1 MQPAAQSAGMWR
13 TRLFGVGVKRL
24 TQLHESML
32 LERHPHALAR
42 RGPAA
47 HVASVFLED
56 VMLVALR
63 RLGRIFYTGVIVLL
77 PAVLT
82 IAVVVWVAD
91 FLVRYLGPD
100 TRFGAAVQRL
110 GLSVDA
116 VSSAPY
122 LIGSLVVLAI
132 ILLVGLAAEAG
143 AKGLFTRLFNAV
155 LNRIPLV
162 NSVYGT
168 SQQLMTLLDGAGG
181 KDKLKGMQ
189 AVRCRFGKEAGCSIL
204 ALRVSPERFTFDG
217 VDHQVVIIP
226 TAPVPI
232 GGALLFV
239 PADEVQPTDLSVEKL
254 MSIYVSMGVT
264 APQFL
269 PVRK

>member
-1 MQPAAQSAGMWR
+1 MFA
-13 TRLFGVGVKRL
+13 
-24 TQLHESML
+24 
-32 LERHPHALAR
+32 
-42 RGPAA
+42 
-47 HVASVFLED
+47 
-56 VMLVALR
+56 ALR
-63 RLGRIFYTGVIVLL
+63 RVGRIFYTGVLVLL
-77 PAVLT
+77 PAILT

-91 FLVRYLGPD
+91 FLVRYLGPN

-110 GLSVDA
+110 GLSFNAD
-116 VSSAPY
+116 SSAPY
-122 LIGSLVVLAI
+122 LVGTLAVLAI
-132 ILLVGLAAEAG
+132 ILLVGLAAETG
-143 AKGLFTRLFNAV
+143 AKGLFTRLFDAV

-168 SQQLMTLLDGAGG
+168 SRQLMTLLEGQGG
-181 KDKLKGMQ
+181 NDKLKGMQ
-189 AVRCRFGKEAGCSIL
+189 VVRCRFGKESGCSIL
-204 ALRVSPERFTFDG
+204 ALLVSPERFTFDD

-239 PADEVQPTDLSVEKL
+239 PADELQPTDLSVEKL

-269 PVRK
+269 AVNRAQRETK

>member
-1 MQPAAQSAGMWR
+1 
-13 TRLFGVGVKRL
+13 
-24 TQLHESML
+24 
-32 LERHPHALAR
+32 
-42 RGPAA
+42 
-47 HVASVFLED
+47 
-56 VMLVALR
+56 MLVALR
-63 RLGRIFYTGVIVLL
+63 RIGRIFYTGVIVLL
-77 PAVLT
+77 PAFLT

-110 GLSVDA
+110 GLRFDA
-116 VSSAPY
+116 NSSAPY
-122 LIGSLVVLAI
+122 LIGSLAVLGI
-132 ILLVGLAAEAG
+132 ILLVGLAAETG
-143 AKGLFTRLFNAV
+143 AKGLFTRLFDAV

-168 SQQLMTLLDGAGG
+168 SRQLMTLLESSGSN
-181 KDKLKGMQ
+181 DKLKGMQ
-189 AVRCRFGKEAGCSIL
+189 VVRCQFGKQAGCSIL
-204 ALRVSPERFTFDG
+204 ALLVTPERFAFDG

-239 PADEVQPTDLSVEKL
+239 PADELKPTELSVEKL

-269 PVRK
+269 SVAGGSGKTS

>member
-1 MQPAAQSAGMWR
+1 MFA
-13 TRLFGVGVKRL
+13 
-24 TQLHESML
+24 
-32 LERHPHALAR
+32 
-42 RGPAA
+42 
-47 HVASVFLED
+47 
-56 VMLVALR
+56 ALR
-63 RLGRIFYTGVIVLL
+63 RVGRIFYTGVLVLL
-77 PAVLT
+77 PAILT

-91 FLVRYLGPD
+91 FLVRYLGPN

-110 GLSVDA
+110 GLSFNAD
-116 VSSAPY
+116 SSAPY
-122 LIGSLVVLAI
+122 LVGTLAVLAI
-132 ILLVGLAAEAG
+132 ILLVGLAAETG
-143 AKGLFTRLFNAV
+143 AKGLFTRLFDAV

-168 SQQLMTLLDGAGG
+168 SRQLMTLLEGQGG
-181 KDKLKGMQ
+181 NDKLKGMQ
-189 AVRCRFGKEAGCSIL
+189 VVRCRFGKESGCSIL
-204 ALRVSPERFTFDG
+204 ALLVSPERFPFDD

-239 PADEVQPTDLSVEKL
+239 PADELQPTDLSVEKL

-269 PVRK
+269 AVNRAQRETK

>member
-1 MQPAAQSAGMWR
+1 MFA
-13 TRLFGVGVKRL
+13 
-24 TQLHESML
+24 
-32 LERHPHALAR
+32 
-42 RGPAA
+42 
-47 HVASVFLED
+47 
-56 VMLVALR
+56 ALR
-63 RLGRIFYTGVIVLL
+63 RVGRIFYTGVLVLL
-77 PAVLT
+77 PAILT

-91 FLVRYLGPD
+91 FLVRYLGPN

-110 GLSVDA
+110 GLSFNAD
-116 VSSAPY
+116 SSAPY
-122 LIGSLVVLAI
+122 LVGTLAVLAI
-132 ILLVGLAAEAG
+132 ILLVGLAAETG
-143 AKGLFTRLFNAV
+143 AKGLFTRLFDAV

-168 SQQLMTLLDGAGG
+168 SRQLMTLLEGQGG
-181 KDKLKGMQ
+181 DDKLKGMQ
-189 AVRCRFGKEAGCSIL
+189 VVRCRFGKESGCSIL
-204 ALRVSPERFTFDG
+204 ALLVSPERFTFDD

-239 PADEVQPTDLSVEKL
+239 PANELQPTDLSVEKL

-269 PVRK
+269 TVRRAKGSI

>member
-1 MQPAAQSAGMWR
+1 MFA
-13 TRLFGVGVKRL
+13 V
-24 TQLHESML
+24 
-32 LERHPHALAR
+32 
-42 RGPAA
+42 
-47 HVASVFLED
+47 
-56 VMLVALR
+56 LR
-63 RLGRIFYTGVIVLL
+63 RIGRMFYTGVIVLL

-82 IAVVVWVAD
+82 VAVVAWVAD

-110 GLSVDA
+110 GLTFNAD
-116 VSSAPY
+116 SSAPY
-122 LIGSLVVLAI
+122 LIGALAVIAI
-132 ILLVGLAAEAG
+132 ILLVGLAAETG
-143 AKGLFTRLFNAV
+143 AKGLFARLFDAI

-168 SQQLMTLLDGAGG
+168 SRQLMTLLESSGG
-181 KDKLKGMQ
+181 EDKLKGMQ
-189 AVRCRFGKEAGCSIL
+189 AVRCRFGKESGCSIL
-204 ALRVSPERFTFDG
+204 ALLVSPERFTFDG
-217 VDHQVVIIP
+217 RDHQVVIIP

-239 PADEVQPTDLSVEKL
+239 PADELQPTDLSVEKL

-269 PVRK
+269 TVNKAVR